1 MRCLLHLAER
11 TVLLIEKREVN
22 QYSPLTLAFLGDA
35 VYSQLVREKLVLAAN
50 MPVKKLHPA
59 SVKRVR
65 ANYQARAAEL
75 ISPMLSDD
83 EAAVM
88 KRGRNA
94 SCNSG
99 SVPKSSNP
107 VEYHKA
113 TSLEAL
119 FGYLHLLGENERIKE
134 LFEYIWEN
142 TEVDP
147 G

>member
-1 MRCLLHLAER
+1 M
-11 TVLLIEKREVN
+11 T
-22 QYSPLTLAFLGDA
+22 
-35 VYSQLVREKLVLAAN
+35 AN

-65 ANYQARAAEL
+65 ACYQARAAML
-75 ISPMLSDD
+75 IEPMLSED

-94 SCNSG
+94 SCSMS

-113 TSLEAL
+113 TSLETL
-119 FGYLHLLGENERIKE
+119 FGYLSLMGEDKRIRE

-142 TEVDP
+142 TEVDSE
-147 G
+147 

>member
-1 MRCLLHLAER
+1 M
-11 TVLLIEKREVN
+11 EKREVN

-59 SVKRVR
+59 SVQRVR
-65 ANYQARAAEL
+65 ANYQARAAQL
-75 ISPMLSDD
+75 IEPMLTED
-83 EAAVM
+83 ETAVM

-113 TSLEAL
+113 TSLETL
-119 FGYLHLLGENERIKE
+119 FGYLHLLGESDRIRE
-134 LFEYIWEN
+134 LFDYIWDN
-142 TEVDP
+142 TEVN
-147 G
+147 